1 LQAAFLYDK
10 TQKESKIVEMTAAGH
25 LKQTHTYFAQPKPVG
40 GTTVS
45 SKCSCDTDQLRLTA
59 FVQALV
65 TMKASVDDVKY
76 GIPNEDIHISVYQL
90 SNVQAVTFTDIF
102 PVYA

>member
-40 GTTVS
+40 GTT
-45 SKCSCDTDQLRLTA
+45 
-59 FVQALV
+59 ALV